1 MQNNTDKTLQLLKLL
16 SNLGGGG
23 KQDLGLR
30 VVTIKTSDPY
40 DVTLVMEGTD
50 LALDLDIFEVPA
62 AFYPL
67 LEGDRLLA
75 YPLINTAGGRWGL
88 IAKLNAPQV
97 TLATMRTG
105 YTAQPD
111 GSAAT
116 YEVIVPYGMTLAA
129 GDRVA
134 IAPTLQ
140 GGQIAYVVLNR
151 YEGG

>member
-1 MQNNTDKTLQLLKLL
+1 MKNTDKTLQLLKIF
-16 SNLGGGG
+16 SDLGGGG

-50 LALDLDIFEVPA
+50 KALDLDIFEMPA

-75 YPLINTAGGRWGL
+75 YPLISTAGGRWGL
-88 IAKLNAPQV
+88 ITKLNAPQV
-97 TLATMRTG
+97 VMATMQDG
-105 YTAQPD
+105 STAQPD

-116 YEVIVPYGMTLAA
+116 YPVTVPYGWTLE
-129 GDRVA
+129 GGERVA

-140 GGQIAYVVLNR
+140 AGQVAYVVLNR
-151 YEGG
+151 Y